1 MFSYAFAIAGGLAG
15 LSAVL
20 LAPKVLVYPSV
31 GWLVFVK
38 AFVVMVAGGLGSF
51 KGTAIAAFVLA
62 TLEAFIAFYVGGI
75 WGMPVF
81 VVVLVVMLTVRPRGL
96 FGRW

>member
-1 MFSYAFAIAGGLAG
+1 MKKMK
-15 LSAVL
+15 SAVAVGCAVAT
-20 LAPKVLVYPSV
+20 LAIS
-31 GWLVFVK
+31 G
-38 AFVVMVAGGLGSF
+38 MVASVPVLAAQKKLTIVTRGGGYHRDWW
-51 KGTAIAAFVLA
+51 LA